1 MNLQKKELGEEIKSL
16 LFKKYSSENISDWA
30 DRLLINMEEKTEV
43 YFILNRLSLMEAGPE
58 FEYTEQELW
67 MLAELLIAEV
77 NDPIKQIDDLKFK
90 KND

>member
-16 LFKKYSSENISDWA
+16 LIKEYSSEKISDWA
-30 DRLLINMEEKTEV
+30 DRLLINMEEKSEV

-67 MLAELLIAEV
+67 MLAELLFAEV